1 MKSGDLIEFLQNR
14 MSMSHIYQPLLI
26 KSLIDAGGTATIRQL
41 ALQFLNQDESQIQY
55 YENRIKQ
62 MPLKVL
68 SKHGIVSKQSDLVSL
83 NVQKLTLQEKSLS
96 ACFRSIGGG
105 FFLTPGDHI
114 EVSSQLAQSRLLHL
128 TFSSRLQTT
137 FLKSLSDNFC
147 QLSWHSQR
155 LP

>member
-1 MKSGDLIEFLQNR
+1 MIADDLIEFLQNR

-96 ACFRSIGGG
+96 ACFRSIGV
-105 FFLTPGDHI
+105 I
-114 EVSSQLAQSRLLHL
+114 V
-128 TFSSRLQTT
+128 
-137 FLKSLSDNFC
+137 KSC
-147 QLSWHSQR
+147 VWKG
-155 LP
+155 